1 MTKKTLR
8 VGKTSFVESKNGN
21 RNSGARRETKI
32 LGSPREQ
39 VVCESYF
46 ENESYIWDEILI
58 WGTNFVDFILINVL
72 LRK

>member
-1 MTKKTLR
+1 MTKKNFKSGYDFFL
-8 VGKTSFVESKNGN
+8 ESKNGD

-46 ENESYIWDEILI
+46 ENERYIWDEILI
-58 WGTNFVDFILINVL
+58 WGTNVVDFILINVL